1 MKSETPDGA
10 LPSKLSPRVIAA
22 LASVYLIWSSTYFAI
37 RVAVQSMPPFLTAG
51 IRYLAAGLVLMAWAR
66 VRGEAIPRGRAWLH
80 SAIVALL
87 FFVVGNGF
95 VALASVHIGSGVV
108 AVVCATM
115 PLWGAVMMPLIG
127 ERTSPREWIGLGI
140 GFVGVLVLAL
150 GDDLGGDRLAT
161 GLLMIA
167 PIGWALGSMLVK
179 KLEVGRGV
187 MGTAMQMVAGG
198 GLTLLVSA
206 MRGEVMPEHVP
217 TQAVFAIVYLA
228 TLGSLVGLTAYNYL
242 LVHARPALAMSYA
255 YVNPVLAVFLGAAL
269 GGEHVGPRV
278 WIAIALIV
286 PAVVAIVMRPRAPAA
301 KAPVVSGSASVTA
314 G

>member
-1 MKSETPDGA
+1 MKSDPVDA
-10 LPSKLSPRVIAA
+10 RAKLSPKVLAA

-37 RVAVQSMPPFLTAG
+37 RVAVQSLPPFLTAG
-51 IRYLAAGLVLMAWAR
+51 VRYLAAGLVMMAWAR
-66 VRGEAIPRGRAWLH
+66 WRGEKMPAARAWMY

-115 PLWGAVMMPLIG
+115 PLWAAVMMPMIG
-127 ERTSPREWIGLGI
+127 ERTSTREWVGLGV
-140 GFVGVLVLAL
+140 GFIGVLVLAL
-150 GDDLGGDRLAT
+150 GDDLRADPVSAT
-161 GLLMIA
+161 LLMLA
-167 PIGWALGSMLVK
+167 PVGWALGSLLVK
-179 KLEVGRGV
+179 KLDAGRGA

-198 GLTLLVSA
+198 ALTLAVSTA
-206 MRGEVMPEHVP
+206 RDEHVPEHVP
-217 TQAVFAIVYLA
+217 AEAIFAVLYLM

-269 GGEHVGPRV
+269 GGEHVSPRV
-278 WIAIALIV
+278 GIAILLIL
-286 PAVVAIVMRPRAPAA
+286 PAVIAIVAKPKAVAPARVQS
-301 KAPVVSGSASVTA
+301 PQPDV
-314 G
+314 